1 MEKKVLKASAGTGKT
16 YRLSLEYVVSLFMG
30 EKIKDIV
37 VMTFTRKAVA
47 EIKEDIIK
55 FVKKLA
61 LDPTNEDEESER
73 LSAVNS
79 IKEIYKDTFGTDE
92 EIYKKAKKAYKDIIL
107 NKDNLKIF
115 TIDSLR
121 NNIFKS
127 AIAPMLNINSY
138 EIIDGNQNTEY
149 LRKCFEKIFKNKK
162 DFDLL
167 KEFLDENAEK
177 NIDKYVEI
185 IKNIVDERWKYFL
198 IEKKE
203 RKPYKIEKDL
213 DEVDSSIEIIKK
225 IAEEKGKSVE
235 EFVNSAYR
243 KYLLLDNYEEK
254 EKFLINKWADVF
266 SSNIKNGSKIK
277 GKKLESE
284 IEELDH
290 LYLNLL
296 EGLAK
301 RIYNNILINYEK
313 NVFSFLEKIYSTYDE
328 IKFKEKRFTQ
338 NDITNYTLLY
348 INDKKLNLIGEDEK
362 ITDYMR
368 EILESGVSTVF
379 IDEFQDTS
387 VVQWKILKSIIT
399 SAKKVICVGDE
410 KQSIYEWRGGEK
422 DLFINLSKIIDAK
435 EETLGT
441 SYRSRKKIVDFTNE
455 YFTRHSELAKRDNI
469 KWNFSPLA
477 SIDTKDRGHVEIQRY
492 VTEDNKPCE
501 KIANVIK
508 ENFKGNYNGIAILAR
523 ENGTLKEMAECL
535 SDYHIPYFLETNR
548 SIFFHRTITPIIK
561 LIRYLVYDNIFYLA
575 EFLRDDFTF
584 ISDKNLKS
592 ILLFLKNK
600 DLKNED
606 IENFKFEDKYS
617 NEILKK
623 VLKFRE
629 KYNKNRYENISLV
642 EEIIKDF
649 KILKKYDRES
659 DIQNVY
665 DFIEISKEFLNLREF
680 LNEINENEE
689 TEKYKQSSLETSN
702 GVLLLTIHKSKGLGF
717 DTVFYIHKDVRD
729 KKDLSLGFNAVM
741 SDDYKKVKN
750 YFIIKSS
757 YEKILK
763 YLEGEFDIE
772 NYKKLKKAEEEINNL
787 YVAFTRAKE
796 NLFIIISEKARKT
809 PPKELPAFKEI
820 MNEKYLSVSENWSE
834 GDFLL
839 KTKPEDKEIKDIS
852 DIKDIGFEIDFS
864 KYEYDSE
871 KLEENREN
879 LLKDEKRYTTERE
892 EKREMGNIVHY
903 FLENLIYNTDEE
915 RRKAKKEVIS
925 KYGASFGKEKI
936 KNILDSKV
944 INDFLLENSEIF
956 LKDWDY
962 IYPEYSIYSDEDT
975 KLYRI
980 DRLMIRLP
988 KENKKGRIL
997 IVDYKTG
1004 GYEESQIERYYIA
1017 IKSRIKNPEDY
1028 IIDKKYLQI
1037 NFNENEND

>member
-1 MEKKVLKASAGTGKT
+1 
-16 YRLSLEYVVSLFMG
+16 
-30 EKIKDIV
+30 
-37 VMTFTRKAVA
+37 
-47 EIKEDIIK
+47 
-55 FVKKLA
+55 
-61 LDPTNEDEESER
+61 
-73 LSAVNS
+73 
-79 IKEIYKDTFGTDE
+79 
-92 EIYKKAKKAYKDIIL
+92 
-107 NKDNLKIF
+107 
-115 TIDSLR
+115 
-121 NNIFKS
+121 
-127 AIAPMLNINSY
+127 
-138 EIIDGNQNTEY
+138 
-149 LRKCFEKIFKNKK
+149 
-162 DFDLL
+162 
-167 KEFLDENAEK
+167 
-177 NIDKYVEI
+177 
-185 IKNIVDERWKYFL
+185 
-198 IEKKE
+198 
-203 RKPYKIEKDL
+203 
-213 DEVDSSIEIIKK
+213 
-225 IAEEKGKSVE
+225 
-235 EFVNSAYR
+235 
-243 KYLLLDNYEEK
+243 
-254 EKFLINKWADVF
+254 
-266 SSNIKNGSKIK
+266 
-277 GKKLESE
+277 
-284 IEELDH
+284 
-290 LYLNLL
+290 
-296 EGLAK
+296 
-301 RIYNNILINYEK
+301 
-313 NVFSFLEKIYSTYDE
+313 
-328 IKFKEKRFTQ
+328 
-338 NDITNYTLLY
+338 
-348 INDKKLNLIGEDEK
+348 
-362 ITDYMR
+362 
-368 EILESGVSTVF
+368 
-379 IDEFQDTS
+379 
-387 VVQWKILKSIIT
+387 
-399 SAKKVICVGDE
+399 
-410 KQSIYEWRGGEK
+410 
-422 DLFINLSKIIDAK
+422 
-435 EETLGT
+435 
-441 SYRSRKKIVDFTNE
+441 
-455 YFTRHSELAKRDNI
+455 
-469 KWNFSPLA
+469 
-477 SIDTKDRGHVEIQRY
+477 
-492 VTEDNKPCE
+492 
-501 KIANVIK
+501 
-508 ENFKGNYNGIAILAR
+508 
-523 ENGTLKEMAECL
+523 MAECL

-903 FLENLIYNTDEE
+903 FW
-915 RRKAKKEVIS
+915 
-925 KYGASFGKEKI
+925 KI
-936 KNILDSKV
+936 
-944 INDFLLENSEIF
+944 
-956 LKDWDY
+956 
-962 IYPEYSIYSDEDT
+962 
-975 KLYRI
+975 
-980 DRLMIRLP
+980 
-988 KENKKGRIL
+988 
-997 IVDYKTG
+997 
-1004 GYEESQIERYYIA
+1004 
-1017 IKSRIKNPEDY
+1017 
-1028 IIDKKYLQI
+1028 
-1037 NFNENEND
+1037 

>member
-441 SYRSRKKIVDFTNE
+441 SYRSRKK
-455 YFTRHSELAKRDNI
+455 
-469 KWNFSPLA
+469 
-477 SIDTKDRGHVEIQRY
+477 
-492 VTEDNKPCE
+492 
-501 KIANVIK
+501 
-508 ENFKGNYNGIAILAR
+508 
-523 ENGTLKEMAECL
+523 
-535 SDYHIPYFLETNR
+535 
-548 SIFFHRTITPIIK
+548 
-561 LIRYLVYDNIFYLA
+561 
-575 EFLRDDFTF
+575 
-584 ISDKNLKS
+584 
-592 ILLFLKNK
+592 
-600 DLKNED
+600 
-606 IENFKFEDKYS
+606 
-617 NEILKK
+617 
-623 VLKFRE
+623 
-629 KYNKNRYENISLV
+629 
-642 EEIIKDF
+642 
-649 KILKKYDRES
+649 
-659 DIQNVY
+659 
-665 DFIEISKEFLNLREF
+665 
-680 LNEINENEE
+680 
-689 TEKYKQSSLETSN
+689 
-702 GVLLLTIHKSKGLGF
+702 
-717 DTVFYIHKDVRD
+717 
-729 KKDLSLGFNAVM
+729 
-741 SDDYKKVKN
+741 
-750 YFIIKSS
+750 
-757 YEKILK
+757 
-763 YLEGEFDIE
+763 
-772 NYKKLKKAEEEINNL
+772 
-787 YVAFTRAKE
+787 
-796 NLFIIISEKARKT
+796 
-809 PPKELPAFKEI
+809 
-820 MNEKYLSVSENWSE
+820 
-834 GDFLL
+834 
-839 KTKPEDKEIKDIS
+839 
-852 DIKDIGFEIDFS
+852 
-864 KYEYDSE
+864 
-871 KLEENREN
+871 
-879 LLKDEKRYTTERE
+879 
-892 EKREMGNIVHY
+892 
-903 FLENLIYNTDEE
+903 
-915 RRKAKKEVIS
+915 
-925 KYGASFGKEKI
+925 
-936 KNILDSKV
+936 
-944 INDFLLENSEIF
+944 
-956 LKDWDY
+956 
-962 IYPEYSIYSDEDT
+962 
-975 KLYRI
+975 
-980 DRLMIRLP
+980 
-988 KENKKGRIL
+988 
-997 IVDYKTG
+997 
-1004 GYEESQIERYYIA
+1004 
-1017 IKSRIKNPEDY
+1017 
-1028 IIDKKYLQI
+1028 
-1037 NFNENEND
+1037 